1 MFLKD
6 HADRVREAMRSDT
19 LGDRLQ
25 VEFYSTCFFKCTFHM
40 LSCRLIVGM
49 LVSSG
54 HQLEPYLYISLPD
67 TGDRRH
73 ARIKFDDEVLSGRVC
88 FSMVYYTYRLR
99 GCLHVVINLPP
110 PNRMF

>member
-1 MFLKD
+1 MILWVTGCRWNFTV
-6 HADRVREAMRSDT
+6 RV
-19 LGDRLQ
+19 
-25 VEFYSTCFFKCTFHM
+25 FFKCTFHM
-40 LSCRLIVGM
+40 LSCRLVVIAGM

-88 FSMVYYTYRLR
+88 FFYYALT
-99 GCLHVVINLPP
+99 
-110 PNRMF
+110 